1 MQTMQKCGK
10 PVIRTRR
17 RPMMTRTRPAKEST
31 GAGMTGKQVL
41 LAELAVVGGLVL
53 ALLIREMPGLV
64 REIRIWRMVGIR
76 SGSRRPR

>member
-1 MQTMQKCGK
+1 
-10 PVIRTRR
+10 
-17 RPMMTRTRPAKEST
+17 
-31 GAGMTGKQVL
+31 MTGRQVL
-41 LAELAVVGGLVL
+41 MAEAAVVGGLVL